1 MVSQKIINLGDPSD
15 NKDAV
20 NKQFLK
26 QEVQKSHIT
35 PNHYN
40 NEFKYLMANKLEW
53 TDLLE
58 DSFSI
63 SKIDNLY
70 PHEGNY
76 HQYNHKVLF
85 ITIRKNKKG
94 GYTYAIEI
102 QCCPV
107 VKDKDY
113 TLYIEILNTDS
124 QLWQKSVATIDKT
137 TIDGAAVQKFSHRYT
152 NNSGSVEYM
161 YYIKIIV
168 N

>member
-26 QEVQKSHIT
+26 QEVQKSHIK

-63 SKIDNLY
+63 SKIDNYILMR
-70 PHEGNY
+70 
-76 HQYNHKVLF
+76 V
-85 ITIRKNKKG
+85 TI
-94 GYTYAIEI
+94 ISI
-102 QCCPV
+102 
-107 VKDKDY
+107 
-113 TLYIEILNTDS
+113 II
-124 QLWQKSVATIDKT
+124 
-137 TIDGAAVQKFSHRYT
+137 KFYS
-152 NNSGSVEYM
+152 
-161 YYIKIIV
+161 
-168 N
+168 